1 LAVVCIRRV
10 SGGLSGRLRGLS
22 LPLRQRHHIGS
33 GTISGVGRAMRSEI
47 ALVAITFKVASKGS
61 NGSTSSSVWE
71 SADPLRG
78 FDRPAS
84 GSVVR
89 GGGSCVSPERED
101 GPEGGSPLV
110 FRTVAEGLVKP
121 SSASTSTR
129 VLFGG
134 ELELGN
140 GG

>member
-1 LAVVCIRRV
+1 
-10 SGGLSGRLRGLS
+10 
-22 LPLRQRHHIGS
+22 
-33 GTISGVGRAMRSEI
+33 
-47 ALVAITFKVASKGS
+47 VAITFKVASKGS
-61 NGSTSSSVWE
+61 NGSTSGSTSSSVWE